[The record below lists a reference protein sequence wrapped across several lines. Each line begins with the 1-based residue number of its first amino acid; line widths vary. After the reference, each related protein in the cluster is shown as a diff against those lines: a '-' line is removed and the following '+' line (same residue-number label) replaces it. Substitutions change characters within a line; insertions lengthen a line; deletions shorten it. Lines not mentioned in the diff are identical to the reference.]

1 MISHRASSPIPMSMS
16 LVKRL
21 PPTTFR
27 VERSSDPAR
36 NADVRARA
44 DAEVARL
51 EGADAA
57 QFASRLRQLDREWDI
72 ERTLQTNAATL
83 ALAGTVLGARV
94 DRRFL
99 ALPAVIFGFL
109 AQHAVQGWC
118 PPIPIFRRL
127 QVRTA
132 REIERERYAIKALRG
147 DFDQVPTRGTTDAP
161 SRVRAALAAV
171 DA

>member
-1 MISHRASSPIPMSMS
+1 MS
-16 LVKRL
+16 LTDHL
-21 PPTTFR
+21 PPTSTR
-27 VERSSDPAR
+27 VERSSDPGL
-36 NADVRARA
+36 NAQVRART

-51 EGADAA
+51 EGADPAQAA
-57 QFASRLRQLDREWDI
+57 EKLQRLDREWDI
-72 ERTLQTNAATL
+72 ERTLQANAATL

-99 ALPAVIFGFL
+99 ALPVVVFSFF
-109 AQHAVQGWC
+109 AQHALQGWC
-118 PPIPIFRRL
+118 PPIPVFRRL
-127 QVRTA
+127 NVRTA

-147 DFDQVPTRGTTDAP
+147 DFDEVPSPGVIDAA